1 MSARVRWWDVAFG
14 VVVGVLTSTALVAA
28 LLLVL
33 QPPPAAEVRLVL
45 PTPTAVVVH
54 VAGAVAQ
61 PGVYHLPPGSRV
73 VDALEAAG
81 GALPDAALDALNLAQ
96 PVEDGQR
103 LWVPVRG
110 EPTPTTALSQRE
122 TPTPEASSSRLRLDL
137 NTATAQELEALPGIG
152 PVLAQRIVAYRA
164 QYGPFRTV
172 EDLLAVRGIGPVLLE
187 KIRPYVYVSLATPA
201 P

>member
-1 MSARVRWWDVAFG
+1 MATRARWWDVAFG

-33 QPPPAAEVRLVL
+33 QSPSGATVRLVL
-45 PTPTAVVVH
+45 PTPTSVVVH
-54 VAGAVAQ
+54 VAGAVAR
-61 PGVYHLPPGSRV
+61 PGVYQLPPGSRV

-81 GALPDAALDALNLAQ
+81 GALPEAAVEALNLAQ
-96 PVEDGQR
+96 PLEDGQR
-103 LWVPVRG
+103 IWVPARG
-110 EPTPTTALSQRE
+110 QPSPTYVAAATPTATAM
-122 TPTPEASSSRLRLDL
+122 PAFPKLDL

-152 PVLAQRIVAYRA
+152 PVLARRIVEYRDRF
-164 QYGPFRTV
+164 GPFQKV

-187 KIRPYVYVSLATPA
+187 KIRPYVYVLSQTPT

>member
-1 MSARVRWWDVAFG
+1 MSARACWWDVAFG

-33 QPPPAAEVRLVL
+33 QPPSAAEVRLVL
-45 PTPTAVVVH
+45 PTPTTVVVH

-103 LWVPVRG
+103 LWVPPRG
-110 EPTPTTALSQRE
+110 EPTPTAALSQQ
-122 TPTPEASSSRLRLDL
+122 PTPMPEATSSRLRLDL

-164 QYGPFRTV
+164 QYGPFRSV

-187 KIRPYVYVSLATPA
+187 KIRPYVYVSLATPT